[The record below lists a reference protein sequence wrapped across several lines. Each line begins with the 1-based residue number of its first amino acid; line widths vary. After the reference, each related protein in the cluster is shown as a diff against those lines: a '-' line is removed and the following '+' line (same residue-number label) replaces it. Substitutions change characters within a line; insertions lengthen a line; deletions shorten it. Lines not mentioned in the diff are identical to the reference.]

1 MEKDKT
7 VYNIGHIL
15 TYTQD
20 VKTYRALS
28 DTPEIIKKGTK
39 IIVGAD
45 GFVRYPDGSIQKL
58 GDDIEVS
65 GYSTEGL
72 ASFIYNYLCQN
83 VYGFSEMLEEW
94 EDGVT
99 EDYIKENI
107 ADALEELGMYDH
119 TGNRS

>member
-7 VYNIGHIL
+7 VYNIGQIL

-20 VKTYRALS
+20 IKTYRALS
-28 DTPEIIKKGTK
+28 DTPEIIKTGTK

-94 EDGVT
+94 EDDVT
-99 EDYIKENI
+99 EFK
-107 ADALEELGMYDH
+107 
-119 TGNRS
+119 RK

>member
-7 VYNIGHIL
+7 VYNIGQIL

-58 GDDIEVS
+58 GDDIFE
-65 GYSTEGL
+65 T
-72 ASFIYNYLCQN
+72 
-83 VYGFSEMLEEW
+83 
-94 EDGVT
+94 
-99 EDYIKENI
+99 DYISDRRRI
-107 ADALEELGMYDH
+107 
-119 TGNRS
+119 T

>member
-7 VYNIGHIL
+7 VYNIGQIL

-28 DTPEIIKKGTK
+28 DTLEIIKKGTK

-94 EDGVT
+94 EDDVT

>member
-1 MEKDKT
+1 MEKNKII
-7 VYNIGHIL
+7 YNIGQIL

-20 VKTYRALS
+20 TEVRRAIS

-39 IIVGAD
+39 VIVGAD
-45 GFVRYPDGSIQKL
+45 GFVRYSDGSIQKL
-58 GDDIEVS
+58 GENTEVS

-72 ASFIYNYLCQN
+72 ASFICNYLCHN

-94 EDGVT
+94 EEDIT
-99 EDYIKENI
+99 EELLKEHI

>member
-7 VYNIGHIL
+7 VYSIGQIL
-15 TYTQD
+15 TCTQD
-20 VKTYRALS
+20 VETHRVLS

-39 IIVGAD
+39 VIVGAD
-45 GFVRYPDGSIQKL
+45 GFVRYPNGRIQKL
-58 GDDIEVS
+58 GEDVEVS

-72 ASFIYNYLCQN
+72 ASFIYNYLCHN

-94 EDGVT
+94 EEDIT
-99 EDYIKENI
+99 EESLKEHI
-107 ADALEELGMYDH
+107 ADALEELGMYDY